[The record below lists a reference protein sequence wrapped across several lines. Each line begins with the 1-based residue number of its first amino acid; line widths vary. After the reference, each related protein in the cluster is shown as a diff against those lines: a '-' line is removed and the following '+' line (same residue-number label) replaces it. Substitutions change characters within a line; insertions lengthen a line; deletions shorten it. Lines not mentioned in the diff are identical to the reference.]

1 MQFDLIIAPKPPYFG
16 ANLEDGIVLADQG
29 LRERIRALSP
39 QTWSRFERRRKYIKE
54 VLGINLAEEILPMSD
69 LLAYYR
75 PFLLQKDQ
83 IMVAR

>member
-1 MQFDLIIAPKPPYFG
+1 M
-16 ANLEDGIVLADQG
+16 ADQG
-29 LRERIRALSP
+29 LRAHPHTQSP
-39 QTWSRFERRRKYIKE
+39 DLVRFERRRKYIKE